1 MADYISPGIEPTLEE
16 LMEDPIVQLLM
27 ESDGVS
33 IQTLMPLIAEVS
45 GHVQLRMS
53 AS

>member
-1 MADYISPGIEPTLEE
+1 MIGYEKSGIEPNLDE

-33 IQTLMPLIAEVS
+33 MSTLMPLIAEIS
-45 GHVQLRMS
+45 GHMQLRTT
-53 AS
+53 AA